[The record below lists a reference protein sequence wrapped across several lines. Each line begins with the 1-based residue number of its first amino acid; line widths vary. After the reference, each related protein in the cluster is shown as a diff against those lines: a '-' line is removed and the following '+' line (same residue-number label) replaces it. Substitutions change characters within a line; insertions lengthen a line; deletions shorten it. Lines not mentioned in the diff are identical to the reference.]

1 MINKERLDSLYV
13 LESSKQLVERIATAI
28 PLALAVED
36 SDDRNKQLILEE
48 DVQ

>member
-1 MINKERLDSLYV
+1 MINKEWLYI
-13 LESSKQLVERIATAI
+13 LESSKKLVERTATAI
-28 PLALAVED
+28 PLALAVGG